1 MNILDR
7 PGALKPACLAVTL
20 ALATAPQWAAAQSGE
35 VEEMI
40 VTATPIN
47 QSLSDIAAAA
57 SVVEQDDIQLARQQL
72 ALDESLNRVPGV
84 FMQNRY
90 NFAQDLRVAIR
101 GFGARAAFGIR
112 GIKIIV
118 DGIPETLPDGQ
129 GSVDSIDLGS
139 TGRIEVLRGPSSSM
153 YGNASGGVISVT
165 TDTPPSGHE
174 TQLRVSAGDYGFT
187 KYQAKLGG
195 TAGSVG
201 YLVSISD
208 SELDGYRE
216 QSTSENTQLS
226 ARLNFDLPSEQ
237 ALTAVFNYTDQPVS
251 DDPGGINAAQ
261 AAADPRS
268 ARDANLQYDAG
279 ESLEQ
284 TKLGLV
290 YSVPFGDSH
299 EISARG
305 YYLTR
310 EFGNLLPFQSGGQV
324 QLDRDFMGGGINYTH
339 TGTLGGLDNRLII
352 GFEYDSQDDD
362 RLRYDNND
370 GVRGALT
377 FDQREKVESQGIFI
391 QDVLALGSNVDF
403 SFGVRFDD
411 VEYDITDRFLSD
423 GFDDSG
429 TLSFSDTSP
438 MLGLNV
444 ALTDSLNVYANYSTA
459 FETPTT
465 TELATPDDSGGF
477 NQDLTSQTA
486 ENFELGVRGALGR
499 RNFFEFAVFEI
510 EVDDELLP
518 NGENSAGR
526 EVFIN
531 AGSSSRTGIEFAL
544 TSNLT
549 DRLRTTLSYTWSD
562 FEFDDFEDFSGNDIP
577 GIADTVLFAEATYTH
592 PSGWFGS
599 VDVMSVGEQ
608 YANNANSVQVD
619 SYTVA
624 NLRFGA
630 EFEAG
635 GTRLSP
641 FVGINNLTD
650 ETYFSNI
657 RINAFGGRFF
667 EPAPDRNVYAGIT
680 IDF

>member
-1 MNILDR
+1 MNSLYR
-7 PGALKPACLAVTL
+7 RGALQPVHVAVAM
-20 ALATAPQWAAAQSGE
+20 ALIGASGSAQGQSE
-35 VEEMI
+35 RLEEII
-40 VTATPIN
+40 VTATPIK
-47 QSLSDIAAAA
+47 QSLGSMAAAV
-57 SVVEQDDIQLARQQL
+57 SVVEKDDIQLARQQL
-72 ALDESLNRVPGV
+72 ALDESLNRIPGV

-165 TDTPPSGHE
+165 TEEPPMGHE
-174 TQLRVSAGDYGFT
+174 TQIRASVGDYGFR
-187 KYQAKLGG
+187 KLQAKLGG

-208 SELDGYRE
+208 SELDGYRD
-216 QSTSENTQLS
+216 QSEAQNSQLS
-226 ARLNFDLPSEQ
+226 ARFDFDLRNDQE
-237 ALTAVFNYTDQPVS
+237 LTTVFNYTDQPVS
-251 DDPGGINAAQ
+251 DDPGGITAAQ
-261 AAADPRS
+261 ALSDPRS
-268 ARDANLQYDAG
+268 ARDANVQYDGG
-279 ESLEQ
+279 EALEQ
-284 TKLGLV
+284 TKLGVV
-290 YSVPFGDSH
+290 YSIPFGDANSL
-299 EISARG
+299 SARG

-310 EFGNLLPFQSGGQV
+310 DFSNLLPFQSGGQV
-324 QLDRDFMGGGINYTH
+324 QLDREFLGGGLSYTRS
-339 TGTLGGLDNRLII
+339 GTIGGLDNELVI
-352 GFEYDSQDDD
+352 GFEFDSQDDD
-362 RLRYDNND
+362 RLRFDNNN
-370 GVRGALT
+370 GTRGALT
-377 FDQREKVESQGIFI
+377 FNQNEKVESQGIFI

-411 VEYDITDRFLSD
+411 VEYDISDRFLAD
-423 GFDDSG
+423 GVDDSG

-465 TELATPDDSGGF
+465 TELANPDDSGGF
-477 NQDLTSQTA
+477 NDALTSQTA

-499 RNFFEFAVFEI
+499 RNLFEVAVFDI
-510 EVDDELLP
+510 EVDDELLA

-526 EVFIN
+526 DIFIN
-531 AGSSSRTGIEFAL
+531 AGSSSRTGIEFSL
-544 TSNLT
+544 QSNLT
-549 DRLRTTLSYTWSD
+549 ERFRTTLSYTWSD
-562 FEFDDFEDFSGNDIP
+562 FEFDNFEDFSGNDIP
-577 GIADTVLFAEATYTH
+577 GIADTVLFLEATYNH
-592 PSGWFGS
+592 PNGWYAS
-599 VDVMSVGEQ
+599 IDAMAVGEQ
-608 YANNANSVQVD
+608 YADNANAVLVD
-619 SYTVA
+619 NYLVS

-641 FVGINNLTD
+641 FIGINNLTD

-657 RINAFGGRFF
+657 RINSFGGRYF
-667 EPAPDRNVYAGIT
+667 EPAPDRNFYAGIT
-680 IDF
+680 VDF